1 MTRPVR
7 FHRAHL
13 AAAIGA
19 AVLTMQAGH
28 SYGSAFALQEQS
40 GSGLGNAFAGGAAAA
55 EDASTIYFNPAG
67 MSRMPGVQT
76 ALAAS
81 LICPSTKFSDSGSQ
95 PAALQ
100 PLGGSGGDAGSCAV
114 TPALYLAVP
123 INNQWAVGL
132 GVNVPFGLK
141 TEYDSDWLGRFQA
154 VKSELEIFNINPALS
169 WKVSDM
175 VTIGGGASWARV
187 NKANLTS
194 QVNYAGSIAQ
204 AAQQLA
210 AAGLIPPSSVAPIV
224 GAYTGSQTFAN
235 VSGND
240 SSWGWNIGLL
250 FELDKQTRIG
260 VAYRSPIRFNIGGNV
275 NFTNPSVPALPTPLV
290 PVANTLANIVNT
302 NICTGTPPAAPAPTP
317 PTNGSCSQN
326 ISLSLKVPETANI
339 SFFRQIDAMW
349 DVMADLQYTGWNSFQ
364 NLTIVRDT
372 GVVLQS
378 VPENFRNTWRGA
390 IGANY
395 HYSNEWTFRGGIAYD
410 QTPVN
415 NTDRTPRLPDNNR
428 TWFSVG
434 AQYKFNPQTWLDF
447 GYTFIYIPNSSINQ
461 NLGSTPQNGLISGNY
476 HNNVNLAAV
485 QLTYTF
491 K

>member
-1 MTRPVR
+1 MKPHGFRST
-7 FHRAHL
+7 HL
-13 AAAIGA
+13 AAALGVVVSIG
-19 AVLTMQAGH
+19 MGQAL
-28 SYGSAFALQEQS
+28 GSGFALQEQN
-40 GSGLGNAFAGGAAAA
+40 GSGLGNAYAGGAAVA

-67 MSRMPGVQT
+67 MSRMPGVQG
-76 ALAAS
+76 AIAGN
-81 LICPSTKFSDSGSQ
+81 LICTSAKFNNSGSL

-100 PLGGSGGDAGSCAV
+100 PLGGTGGDAGSCNFP
-114 TPALYLAVP
+114 PAGYFAIP
-123 INNQWAVGL
+123 INNQWAVGV
-132 GVNVPFGLK
+132 GVSVPFGLK

-154 VKSELEIFNINPALS
+154 VKSELQVINVNPALS

-175 VTIGGGASWARV
+175 VTVGGGASWARV

-204 AAQQLA
+204 AAQTLA
-210 AAGLIPPSSVAPIV
+210 AGGLIPPSSVAPIV
-224 GAYTGSQTFAN
+224 GAYTGSETFAD

-250 FELDKQTRIG
+250 IEPDKQTRIG
-260 VAYRSPIRFNIGGNV
+260 VAYRSAIRFNIGGSV
-275 NFTNPSVPALPTPLV
+275 NFTNPAVPTLPTPLV

-302 NICTGTPPAAPAPTP
+302 TICTGTPPTVPLPTP

-339 SFFRQIDAMW
+339 SFFRQIDSMW
-349 DVMADLQYTGWNSFQ
+349 DVMADLQYTGWNTFQ
-364 NLTIVRDT
+364 NLTIVRST
-372 GVVLQS
+372 GQNLQS

-395 HYSNEWTFRGGIAYD
+395 HYSSEWMFRGGIAYD

-415 NTDRTPRLPDNNR
+415 STDRTPRLPDSNR

-434 AQYKFNPQTWLDF
+434 AQYKFNPQAWLDF
-447 GYTFIYIPNSSINQ
+447 AYTFIYMSNPSINQ
-461 NLGSTPQNGLISGNY
+461 NLGSTAQYGLINGNY
-476 HNNVNLAAV
+476 HNNVNIGGI
-485 QLTYTF
+485 QFTYTF